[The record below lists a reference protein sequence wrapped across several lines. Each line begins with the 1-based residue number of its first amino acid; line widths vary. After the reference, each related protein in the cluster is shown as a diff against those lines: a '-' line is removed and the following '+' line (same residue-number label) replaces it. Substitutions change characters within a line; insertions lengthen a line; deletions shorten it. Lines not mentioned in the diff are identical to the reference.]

1 MRYRISAMII
11 AVMALAGLAAP
22 AAFADSTVLSLP
34 GSCTPGKTYDISSHV
49 MANAN
54 TSVGIDYNGTGNP
67 ITVHNPPGDT
77 SFICAAAPNTYLFR
91 NAFGHCFRMQDAS
104 NNFAVI
110 ETGDCQNDNT
120 NYRFLAFP
128 VGNGRYQFQNVHFG
142 RWLGTADC
150 PPINGSRVLGV
161 PNAPGNCL
169 TWVIMSH

>member
-1 MRYRISAMII
+1 MRYRISAIVI
-11 AVMALAGLAAP
+11 AVLALAGLAAAP

-34 GSCTPGKTYDISSHV
+34 ASCMPGHTYDISSHV
-49 MANAN
+49 VANAN

-67 ITVHNPPGDT
+67 IVVDNPPGDT
-77 SFICAAAPNTYLFR
+77 SFICAAAPNTYLFS

-110 ETGDCQNDNT
+110 ETPDCQNDNT
-120 NYRFLAFP
+120 NYRFLADS

-142 RWLGTADC
+142 KWLGVGC
-150 PPINGSRVLGV
+150 PPRNGEAVFGV
-161 PNAPGNCL
+161 PNAAGNCL

>member
-1 MRYRISAMII
+1 MRYRISAIII

-22 AAFADSTVLSLP
+22 AAFADSTQRSLP
-34 GSCTPGKTYDISSHV
+34 ASCTPGNTYDISSHV
-49 MANAN
+49 VTNAR
-54 TSVGIDYNGTGNP
+54 TMLGIDYNGTGNP
-67 ITVHNPPGDT
+67 IVVDSSPGDT

-110 ETGDCQNDNT
+110 ETAGCENDNT
-120 NYRFLAFP
+120 NYRFLAFA
-128 VGNGRYQFQNVHFG
+128 VSGGRYQFQNVHFG

-150 PPINGSRVLGV
+150 PPVNGSIVEGV

-169 TWVIMSH
+169 TWLILSH